1 MGGLVLVWIGVVK
14 CAADPVF
21 KGLNGFVVRF

>member
-14 CAADPVF
+14 CATDLVL
-21 KGLNGFVVRF
+21 KGLNEFVVRF